1 MTVYKITLTLRSIS
15 YADDETMSCIPLPT
29 MSMVSSGSSNTTTP
43 VPSPTH
49 YSNRNNSMT
58 TGGHK
63 DGENHTQENATVTP
77 ITNSNDALA
86 PWVTAIIG
94 IAVLILGITF
104 VATVIGVVYGVKKRI
119 ARKSVTR
126 KLSNKVPV
134 VTRETKVI
142 HVVKDGTASQA
153 GSNLLLTR
161 KRHTCSSVSTDT
173 TYDCVQ
179 DTASVEP
186 EVVVMVDTDTSLEQD
201 HYTRMPYEQQTHDE
215 HNTTQQ
221 SQGHMTQ
228 SCDIHIIHMTDSVES
243 PVYDTIESQPCYESA
258 EGDERVQTQSTSPKH
273 APNNTVMK
281 SQSRLQLQ
289 NSRSSFQHSLPEG
302 TIYSTR
308 TTTPFHSTSHT
319 HHSYPSS
326 RSSLSQRSS
335 LTSPSNQSTT
345 SKGQRAIGR
354 TSRLSHRLST
364 AGGSIVSSSGIG
376 TSTRESVNS
385 IVTMNE

>member
-1 MTVYKITLTLRSIS
+1 
-15 YADDETMSCIPLPT
+15 
-29 MSMVSSGSSNTTTP
+29 
-43 VPSPTH
+43 
-49 YSNRNNSMT
+49 MT

-126 KLSNKVPV
+126 KPSNKVPII
-134 VTRETKVI
+134 TRETKVI
-142 HVVKDGTASQA
+142 HVVKDRTTSQA
-153 GSNLLLTR
+153 GSQLLLTR

-173 TYDCVQ
+173 TYDWVQ
-179 DTASVEP
+179 DTASAEP
-186 EVVVMVDTDTSLEQD
+186 EVVVMVDTDTSCEQD
-201 HYTRMPYEQQTHDE
+201 HYTSMPYERQTRNE
-215 HNTTQQ
+215 HNSTQQ
-221 SQGHMTQ
+221 SQSHMTQ
-228 SCDIHIIHMTDSVES
+228 SCDIHMTGSVES
-243 PVYDTIESQPCYESA
+243 PVCDPIESQPCYESA
-258 EGDERVQTQSTSPKH
+258 GGDERVQTQSASPKH
-273 APNNTVMK
+273 APNNSVMK
-281 SQSRLQLQ
+281 SHSQSRLQPQ

-302 TIYSTR
+302 AIYNTR

-326 RSSLSQRSS
+326 QSSLSQRSS
-335 LTSPSNQSTT
+335 LTSPSNQSTA
-345 SKGQRAIGR
+345 SRGQRAIGR
-354 TSRLSHRLST
+354 TSRLSHHLST
-364 AGGSIVSSSGIG
+364 AGGSIVSSSGTG